1 MQYDEVL
8 KRVTEDA
15 KAVSDE
21 EIEEDMQDFQ
31 DAEEEQAQE
40 SPLKQFSTQP
50 RKTKVWQRR
59 RTTNG
64 DGRPTQPEPGM
75 QMALDSAV
83 A

>member
-1 MQYDEVL
+1 MTGGALQYDEVL

-21 EIEEDMQDFQ
+21 EIEEEMQDLQ
-31 DAEEEQAQE
+31 DAENEQSRE
-40 SPLKQFSTQP
+40 SPLRQFSTQP

-64 DGRPTQPEPGM
+64 DGRQT
-75 QMALDSAV
+75 
-83 A
+83 